1 MKRFFTLL
9 TTLPI
14 LILFA
19 GSALPPD
26 TQRTKFPLVND
37 TLPRAEKPFL
47 ADTIQ
52 LSWTNLETVSTLD
65 SGRVFTTN
73 KITPE
78 KLYKFGIQKAVGTRV
93 LKLYVDTTQTI
104 AIESREEVDRTT
116 TPNND
121 NSFGVSVIISA
132 KVVYKKAYPVFI
144 INETNSKQ
152 LLELED
158 GQVMMIQ
165 EAKNENGDW
174 LPIEA
179 WMYSDCGNS
188 YYSLVLEPRQYGF
201 TRIKQYYGD
210 FVTELRVKM
219 QNGDSFIYSNTFKGR
234 INKSQMANPEDVAKI
249 RANELFNWRW

>member
-1 MKRFFTLL
+1 MKRFFILL

-19 GSALPPD
+19 DSALPPD

-78 KLYKFGIQKAVGTRV
+78 ELFDFGMRRAEGTRD

-104 AIESREEVDRTT
+104 VIESREEVDKTA

-121 NSFGVSVIISA
+121 NSFGVSVIITY
-132 KVVYKKAYPVFI
+132 KDVYKKAYPVFI

-188 YYSLVLEPRQYGF
+188 YYSLLLEPRQYGF
-201 TRIKQYYGD
+201 TRIKQYDGD
-210 FVTELRVKM
+210 FETELRLKM

-234 INKSQMANPEDVAKI
+234 IHKSQLANPEDVAKI
-249 RANELFNWRW
+249 RTNELFNWRW